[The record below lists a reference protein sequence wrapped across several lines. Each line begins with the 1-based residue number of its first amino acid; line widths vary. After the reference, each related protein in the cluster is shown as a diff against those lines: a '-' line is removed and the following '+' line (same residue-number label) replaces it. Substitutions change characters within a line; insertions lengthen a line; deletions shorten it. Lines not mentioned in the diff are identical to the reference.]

1 MEFTQKE
8 RDEFTKN
15 LISGVEG
22 GFCKIDALKKKKS
35 KSELQNELAYDLRGI
50 PNWMA
55 KPFLKYNSLKYWVLL
70 VLFIVLFALGVAT
83 DANDAIQVGIKLI
96 FCACMLIGVAYSLC
110 LLLFDEDCLNYPEP
124 EISLNTAKD
133 KANSTMTKNYHIGQ
147 NEMILKY
154 RTLYNKM
161 ILLIL
166 AGQGDI
172 VITAI
177 KNDDKGPLI
186 SNLYR
191 KMVLLDPENPKTKLL
206 GLLRDTHLAQLNQNF
221 DEKINPILD
230 NEANKVIAKGDARSL
245 NLLPT
250 SYKKRLASKY
260 ADEFLNGSED

>member
-22 GFCKIDALKKKKS
+22 GFCKIDTLKTKKS
-35 KSELQNELAYDLRGI
+35 KPELQNELAYDLRGVS
-50 PNWMA
+50 NWMA
-55 KPFLKYNSLKYWVLL
+55 KPFLKYDSLKYWVLL
-70 VLFIVLFALGVAT
+70 VLFIVLFALGVVT
-83 DANDAIQVGIKLI
+83 DANDAIQV
-96 FCACMLIGVAYSLC
+96 GVAYSLC
-110 LLLFDEDCLNYPEP
+110 LLLFDEDSLNDPEP

-133 KANSTMTKNYHIGQ
+133 KANSMMTKNYHIGQ

-154 RTLYNKM
+154 KTLYNKI

-172 VITAI
+172 VLTAI

-206 GLLRDTHLAQLNQNF
+206 GLLRDTHFAQLNQNL
-221 DEKINPILD
+221 DEKLNPILD
-230 NEANKVIAKGDARSL
+230 NEANKVIAKGDALSL

>member
-8 RDEFTKN
+8 QDEFTKN
-15 LISGVEG
+15 LISGVES
-22 GFCKIDALKKKKS
+22 GFCKIDTLETKKS
-35 KSELQNELAYDLRGI
+35 KSEPQNKIAYDSRGV

-55 KPFLKYNSLKYWVLL
+55 KPFLKYDSLKYWVLL
-70 VLFIVLFALGVAT
+70 VLFIVLFALGVAI

-96 FCACMLIGVAYSLC
+96 FCAYMLIGVAYSLC
-110 LLLFDEDCLNYPEP
+110 LLLFGEDSLNYSKP

-133 KANSTMTKNYHIGQ
+133 KANSMMTKNYHVGQ
-147 NEMILKY
+147 NEMVLKY
-154 RTLYNKM
+154 KTLYNKM

-172 VITAI
+172 VLTAI
-177 KNDDKGPLI
+177 KNDDKGLLI

-191 KMVLLDPENPKTKLL
+191 KMVLLDPKNPKTKLL

-230 NEANKVIAKGDARSL
+230 NETNKVIAKGDALSL
-245 NLLPT
+245 NLLPA

>member
-1 MEFTQKE
+1 MEFTQEE
-8 RDEFTKN
+8 RNEFTNN

-22 GFCKIDALKKKKS
+22 GFCKIDPLKKKKS
-35 KSELQNELAYDLRGI
+35 KSELQNELAYDLRGV

-70 VLFIVLFALGVAT
+70 VLFIILFALGVAT

-110 LLLFDEDCLNYPEP
+110 LLLFGEDSLNNPEP

-133 KANSTMTKNYHIGQ
+133 EIDSMMTKNYHVGR
-147 NEMILKY
+147 NEMFLKY
-154 RTLYNKM
+154 KTLYNKM

-172 VITAI
+172 VLTAI

-221 DEKINPILD
+221 DEEINPILD
-230 NEANKVIAKGDARSL
+230 NEANKVIAKGNALSL

-250 SYKKRLASKY
+250 SYKKRLANKY
-260 ADEFLNGSED
+260 ANEFLNGSED

>member
-1 MEFTQKE
+1 MEFTQEE
-8 RDEFTKN
+8 RNEFTNN
-15 LISGVEG
+15 LINGVEG
-22 GFCKIDALKKKKS
+22 GFCKIDPLKKKKS
-35 KSELQNELAYDLRGI
+35 KPEPQNKLAYDLRGVF
-50 PNWMA
+50 NWMA

-70 VLFIVLFALGVAT
+70 VLFVILFALWVTT
-83 DANDAIQVGIKLI
+83 DANDAIQVG
-96 FCACMLIGVAYSLC
+96 AAYSLC
-110 LLLFDEDCLNYPEP
+110 LLLFNEDSLNYPEP

-133 KANSTMTKNYHIGQ
+133 KANSMMTKNYYIGQ

-154 RTLYNKM
+154 KTLYNKI

-172 VITAI
+172 VLTAI

-206 GLLRDTHLAQLNQNF
+206 GLLRDTHFAQLNQNL
-221 DEKINPILD
+221 DEKINLILD
-230 NEANKVIAKGDARSL
+230 NEANKVIAKGDALSL

-260 ADEFLNGSED
+260 ADEFLNGNED

>member
-1 MEFTQKE
+1 MKLTHKE
-8 RDEFTKN
+8 QINFTKN
-15 LISGVEG
+15 LIRGVES
-22 GFCKIDALKKKKS
+22 GFWKIDPLKKKKS
-35 KSELQNELAYDLRGI
+35 KSELQNEPAYDLRGV
-50 PNWMA
+50 PKWMA

-70 VLFIVLFALGVAT
+70 ELFIILFALGVTT
-83 DANDAIQVGIKLI
+83 DANDAIQV
-96 FCACMLIGVAYSLC
+96 GVAYSLC
-110 LLLFDEDCLNYPEP
+110 LLLFNEDSLNYPEP

-133 KANSTMTKNYHIGQ
+133 KANSMMTKNYHIGQ

-154 RTLYNKM
+154 KTLYNKI

-172 VITAI
+172 VLTAI

-206 GLLRDTHLAQLNQNF
+206 GLLRDTHFAQLNQNL
-221 DEKINPILD
+221 DEKLNPILD
-230 NEANKVIAKGDARSL
+230 NEANKVIAKGDALSL

-260 ADEFLNGSED
+260 ADEFLNGSEN

>member
-1 MEFTQKE
+1 MEFTQEE
-8 RDEFTKN
+8 RNEFTNN
-15 LISGVEG
+15 LINGVEG
-22 GFCKIDALKKKKS
+22 GFCKIDPLKKKKS
-35 KSELQNELAYDLRGI
+35 KPEPQNKLAYDSRGVS
-50 PNWMA
+50 NWMA

-70 VLFIVLFALGVAT
+70 VLFIILFALGVTT

-110 LLLFDEDCLNYPEP
+110 LLLFGEDSLNYSKP

-133 KANSTMTKNYHIGQ
+133 KANSMMTKNYHVGQ
-147 NEMILKY
+147 NEMVLKY
-154 RTLYNKM
+154 KTLYNKM

-172 VITAI
+172 VLTAI
-177 KNDDKGPLI
+177 KNDDKGSLI

-206 GLLRDTHLAQLNQNF
+206 GLLRDTHFAQLNQNL
-221 DEKINPILD
+221 DEKLNPILD
-230 NEANKVIAKGDARSL
+230 NEANKVIAKGDALSL
-245 NLLPT
+245 NLLST
-250 SYKKRLASKY
+250 SYKKRLANKY

>member
-1 MEFTQKE
+1 MEFTQEE
-8 RDEFTKN
+8 RNEFTNN
-15 LISGVEG
+15 LINGVED
-22 GFCKIDALKKKKS
+22 GFCKIDPLKKKKS
-35 KSELQNELAYDLRGI
+35 KPEPQNKLAYDLRGVS
-50 PNWMA
+50 NWMA

-70 VLFIVLFALGVAT
+70 VLFVILFALWVTT
-83 DANDAIQVGIKLI
+83 DVNDAIQV
-96 FCACMLIGVAYSLC
+96 GVAYSLC
-110 LLLFDEDCLNYPEP
+110 LLLFNEDSLNYPEP

-133 KANSTMTKNYHIGQ
+133 KANSMMTKNYHIGQ

-154 RTLYNKM
+154 KTFYNKI

-172 VITAI
+172 VLTAI

-206 GLLRDTHLAQLNQNF
+206 GLLRDTHFAQLNQNL
-221 DEKINPILD
+221 DEKLNPILD
-230 NEANKVIAKGDARSL
+230 NEANKVIAKGDALSL